1 LKAAAP
7 PKFIVAF
14 SGGLD
19 STVLLHLCGVF
30 FGPEALLA
38 VHVNH
43 GLQASAKKFEARARQ
58 TCRDWGIS
66 LRIKRLKASPPKGES
81 IEAWAR
87 EARYKVLS
95 ELAELHGIAHIFTA
109 HHQDDQIET
118 LLIALSRGAGLEGLR
133 GIAPSR
139 ELGRALNRELIRNPG
154 KGAGSSSVAP
164 DRLTGLRSIT
174 RSASLYR
181 PLLDCPRS
189 ALLSYALEHNLHWI
203 EDPTNQ
209 DAKYLRNRI
218 RIELMPTL
226 RKTLPGFAQQAT
238 RSMAHLRRAAGLLDM
253 RTSVPP
259 ELTRALS
266 RRELRAL
273 GDAEQATALRAWLRG
288 QDLNPP
294 SEAKLKEINK
304 QLIHGKGPHVAVLH
318 EGRKLRRD
326 RDLLWI
332 EKGVG
337 GDGGAKSRPKK
348 SLNAFSE
355 KSELEAP
362 VFKQDKSSEL
372 LSKTPQGWI
381 WHLPEFRGSL
391 LIKNKT
397 RGSAGE
403 PNTQLSRLDQV
414 HIAPPRSTLKMQ
426 LELKTPRKTLKNL
439 FQSAGI
445 PAEVRKRLPCV
456 IEGQEVLFVAGLG
469 TAPNS
474 PWKFEFLPDL

>member
-43 GLQASAKKFEARARQ
+43 GLQASAKKFEAQARQ
-58 TCRDWGIS
+58 TCRNWGIS
-66 LRIKRLKASPPKGES
+66 LKIKRLKASPSKGES

-87 EARYKVLS
+87 EARYKLLS
-95 ELAELHGIAHIFTA
+95 ELAELHGIAHIFTG
-109 HHQDDQIET
+109 HHRDDQIET

-139 ELGRALNRELIRNPG
+139 DLNRDPG
-154 KGAGSSSVAP
+154 GFERTSDVAAKRLAGRRGVSSC
-164 DRLTGLRSIT
+164 TT
-174 RSASLYR
+174 LYR

-189 ALLSYALEHNLHWI
+189 ALMIYALEHNLHWI
-203 EDPTNQ
+203 EDPSNQ
-209 DAKYLRNRI
+209 DTKYLRNRI
-218 RIELMPTL
+218 RMELMPTL
-226 RKTLPGFAQQAT
+226 QKTLPGFAQQAT
-238 RSMAHLRRAAGLLDM
+238 RSMAHLRRVAGLLDM
-253 RTSVPP
+253 RTSAPP
-259 ELTRALS
+259 DLTRTLS
-266 RRELRAL
+266 RRELKAL

-294 SEAKLKEINK
+294 SEAKLKEISK
-304 QLIHGKGPHVAVLH
+304 QLIHGKGPNLAVLH
-318 EGRKLRRD
+318 EGRQLRRD

-332 EKGVG
+332 EKGG
-337 GDGGAKSRPKK
+337 EADGGAKFSPSR
-348 SLNAFSE
+348 SVGAFSGAKPE
-355 KSELEAP
+355 RAATVL
-362 VFKQDKSSEL
+362 KQVKTSEL
-372 LSKTPQGWI
+372 LSKSPQGWI

-397 RGSAGE
+397 RRSAGDS
-403 PNTQLSRLDQV
+403 TTHLIHLDQV
-414 HIAPPRSTLKMQ
+414 HIAAPRSTQKMQ
-426 LELKTPRKTLKNL
+426 LEHNTPRKTLKNL

-445 PAEVRKRLPCV
+445 PADIRKRLPCV
-456 IEGQEVLFVAGLG
+456 TQGEEVLFVAGLG
-469 TAPNS
+469 TASNS
-474 PWKFEFLPDL
+474 LWKFEFLPDL